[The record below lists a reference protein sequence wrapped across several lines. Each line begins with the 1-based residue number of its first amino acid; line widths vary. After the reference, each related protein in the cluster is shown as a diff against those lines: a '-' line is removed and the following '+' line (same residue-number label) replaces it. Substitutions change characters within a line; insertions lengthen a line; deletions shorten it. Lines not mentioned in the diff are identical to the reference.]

1 MSVTKVVMPKLSEAM
16 EDGKIIKWLK
26 KEGDRVEGGDIL
38 AEVETDKA
46 DVEME
51 AFGSGVLRK
60 ILVAAGS
67 KVPVGS
73 LIGIIAEADEDISAV
88 AATAPAPTAA
98 PAAAATQ
105 PVPAGT
111 TSQRPAAVPPPPK
124 GEDPATVQRTE
135 PAATGA
141 RADQAT
147 PGAAVP
153 RPATA
158 PVPAADGAGP
168 GTRQQPP
175 VSEPAPAA
183 AGASAAVGGTGRVK
197 ASPLAKKIAA
207 QSGVDLRLIHGSG
220 PGGRIVRK
228 DVEAAASA
236 PAAASVAAAPAM
248 RPVSVE
254 AGPEFEDRPLSPMRA
269 TIAKRMPL
277 SKAPVPHF
285 YVTSEVAMDRAWQL
299 REELNGLEG
308 QPKISV
314 NDLVV
319 RACALT
325 LLAHPGINAS
335 FQGEAIRVYHRAHIG
350 IAVALE
356 EGLITP
362 VLRDCQSKSLA
373 RIAVESRDLAER
385 ARNRKLRAQ
394 ELSGATFSI
403 SNLGMFDVAEF
414 SAIINPP
421 EGAILAVGSVRRVPV
436 VDGDSVTVG
445 RRMAMTLSCDHRVM
459 DGAMGAK
466 FLQDLKRLLEE
477 PLRLLV

>member
-1 MSVTKVVMPKLSEAM
+1 MAVTKVVMPKLSEAM
-16 EDGKIIKWLK
+16 ESGKIIKWLK
-26 KEGDRVEGGDIL
+26 KEGDRIQGGDIL

-51 AFGSGVLRK
+51 AFGAGLLRK
-60 ILVAAGS
+60 ILVPAGA
-67 KVPVGS
+67 KAPVGA
-73 LIGIIAEADEDISAV
+73 LIGIIAEADDDISSL
-88 AATAPAPTAA
+88 AASAPAPTAA
-98 PAAAATQ
+98 PAAATPQ
-105 PVPAGT
+105 PAPAGA
-111 TSQRPAAVPPPPK
+111 TSDRPASVPPQPQS
-124 GEDPATVQRTE
+124 EDHATV
-135 PAATGA
+135 
-141 RADQAT
+141 
-147 PGAAVP
+147 

-158 PVPAADGAGP
+158 P
-168 GTRQQPP
+168 
-175 VSEPAPAA
+175 APAVA
-183 AGASAAVGGTGRVK
+183 AGAGAAGGGGRLK

-207 QSGVDLRLIHGSG
+207 QSGVDLRLIQGSG

-228 DVEAAASA
+228 DVEAATAT
-236 PAAASVAAAPAM
+236 PAAAAAPAL
-248 RPVSVE
+248 RPVPAA
-254 AGPEFEDRPLSPMRA
+254 AGPEFEDRPLSQIRA

-285 YVTSEVAMDRAWQL
+285 YVTSEVAMDRAWAL

-314 NDLVV
+314 NDFIV

-325 LLAHPGINAS
+325 LLEHPGVNAS
-335 FQGEAIRVYHRAHIG
+335 YQGESIRVYHRAHIG

-362 VLRDCQSKSLA
+362 VLRDCQDKSLA

-385 ARNRKLRAQ
+385 SRQRKLRAP

-403 SNLGMFDVAEF
+403 SNLGMFDVADF

-436 VDGDSVTVG
+436 ADGDTVRVG

-466 FLQDLKRLLEE
+466 FLQDLKRRLEE